1 MRGYKFLL
9 IEIYIF
15 LTQYLME
22 YKYVKKNKTREN
34 KSKEAQAIDDYY
46 AGKPD
51 ALEKGFGVL
60 GKFAQMA
67 MDLGKGNGKNGQEA
81 AKIIMM

>member
-1 MRGYKFLL
+1 MS
-9 IEIYIF
+9 
-15 LTQYLME
+15 
-22 YKYVKKNKTREN
+22 KKNKTREN

-67 MDLGKGNGKNGQEA
+67 MDLGKGNGKNTVSCY
-81 AKIIMM
+81 